1 MEFLKNHYEK
11 VLLSLILLGLAVAA
25 ALLPMKVDTTPLEPP
40 PTKGKALKPQD
51 LKSVEVALERSK
63 KASNTVLS
71 GSHNLFNPVLWIRK
85 PNGALM
91 KNESG
96 RRLGP
101 QALIIT
107 NITPLYFVLAYD
119 GVTGQGDK
127 LRYKLTLTREADTNA
142 VLRRP
147 MPVFAVAGD
156 KKDQFTLRE
165 VKGEADN
172 PTELVLEVAN
182 VKELVT
188 ISKDQPYKRVDGYLA
203 DFRYD
208 PEDKNFL
215 RKRENDRLAFAGETH
230 NIVAIAKD
238 GAVLFTPSSGIRT
251 TIKYHSAP

>member
-25 ALLPMKVDTTPLEPP
+25 ALLPMKVDTTPINPP
-40 PTKGKALKPQD
+40 PAKGKAPKLQD
-51 LKSVEVALERSK
+51 LKSDELALQRSK
-63 KASNTVLS
+63 NASNTVLS

-85 PNGALM
+85 PNGTLM

-96 RRLGP
+96 RSLGP

-119 GVTGQGDK
+119 GVTGQADK
-127 LRYKLTLTREADTNA
+127 LRYKLTLTREADTNSA
-142 VLRRP
+142 LRRA

-156 KKDQFTLRE
+156 KKEQFTLRE
-165 VKGEADN
+165 VKGEPEN
-172 PTELVLEVAN
+172 PTELVLEVTN
-182 VKELVT
+182 VKEPVT
-188 ISKDQPYKRVDGYLA
+188 LGKDQPYKRVDGYIA

-208 PEDKNFL
+208 PEDKNFF

-251 TIKYHSAP
+251 TIKYHGAP